1 MNTVLQKLRFLAS
14 EITLGSLIAIL
25 SVFTAVASYQGSM
38 ADSEQTANNVLG
50 QQRLTDAN
58 AEYLTANQ
66 LIVYDYQLYDGWY
79 TNDNEEKANYYLENF
94 SEELQARIAANA
106 QDIFDEVYY
115 EAMYTEANSLFA
127 EANAFFEKAEA
138 WNKRGDALQLVML
151 ITAVG
156 LAFAAWASLL
166 KEESNMRLLFAILS
180 IGMFIYGVLAYLS
193 VPTVAA

>member
-1 MNTVLQKLRFLAS
+1 MGNILSRLRFLAS
-14 EITLGSLIAIL
+14 ELMLGSLIAIL

-38 ADSEQTANNVLG
+38 SDSEQTANNVQG

-79 TNDNEEKANYYLENF
+79 TAEDEDKANYYQANF
-94 SEELQARIAANA
+94 SEELQASLQNSPD
-106 QDIFDEVYY
+106 DIFNDAYY
-115 EAMYTEANSLFA
+115 EAMYANANVMFNEA
-127 EANAFFEKAEA
+127 EARFIRAEE

-151 ITAVG
+151 IMALG

-166 KEESNMRLLFAILS
+166 QAESKMRILFSAFS
-180 IGMFIYGVLAYLS
+180 IGMFVYGLITYLN
-193 VPTVAA
+193 VPVVAG